1 MSIRNK
7 NADWGCVEILCK
19 TWELSKKKKTGRGE
33 KRFLRTGRA
42 LHSLQAVGEGVS
54 QLKTIKDVWVS
65 MRSGQG
71 GNAHAALVP
80 PSSSSDLPSLPL
92 CGGFGRNLRLFLPE
106 ESGGK
111 VTGTCWRGWI
121 TPGHRR
127 WVAERAGAR
136 VCNRNKAAE
145 DECGACSFWSN
156 LHVLM
161 KWCRLSAAFCLER
174 SYGKQYS
181 PKYAA

>member
-80 PSSSSDLPSLPL
+80 PLLQLRPPQPPTLRGFRKKLAFVSAGGKRGKSNRDLLARMNYSRPQTV
-92 CGGFGRNLRLFLPE
+92 
-106 ESGGK
+106 SGGARRCAPVLVF
-111 VTGTCWRGWI
+111 VTVT
-121 TPGHRR
+121 
-127 WVAERAGAR
+127 
-136 VCNRNKAAE
+136 K
-145 DECGACSFWSN
+145 
-156 LHVLM
+156 
-161 KWCRLSAAFCLER
+161 RLRMNVEPVVSDQIYMF
-174 SYGKQYS
+174 
-181 PKYAA
+181 